1 MKGVDKM
8 KFQLIIDEES
18 EELITARVKK
28 GNDLTAKIETLV
40 KEYAGESKIVGFTED
55 ETIILELQEIE
66 CVTVI
71 GNKIWAITEN
81 GKFLIK
87 SRLYEV
93 EKILPF
99 SFIKINKSSVAN
111 INKIKKFI
119 STYSGSVNVE
129 FKSGYT
135 DYVSRRCLPQVK
147 RRLIK

>member
-1 MKGVDKM
+1 MD
-8 KFQLIIDEES
+8 FQLIIDKENEEV
-18 EELITARVKK
+18 ITARVKK
-28 GNDLTAKIETLV
+28 ANELTEKIETLV
-40 KEYAGESKIVGFTED
+40 KEYVGENKIVVFSED
-55 ETIILELQEIE
+55 ETVVLEIKNIE

-71 GNKIWAITEN
+71 DNKVWAIIEN
-81 GKFLIK
+81 GKYLIK
-87 SRLYEV
+87 NRLYEV
-93 EKILPF
+93 EKILPS

-111 INKIKKFI
+111 ISKIKKFI

>member
-1 MKGVDKM
+1 M

-18 EELITARVKK
+18 EELITVRVKK
-28 GNDLTAKIETLV
+28 ENDLIAKIETLV

-71 GNKIWAITEN
+71 DNKVWAITEN
-81 GKFLIK
+81 GNFLIK
-87 SRLYEV
+87 NRLYEV
-93 EKILPF
+93 EKILPS

-119 STYSGSVNVE
+119 STYSGAVNIQ

-135 DYVSRRCLPQVK
+135 DYISRRCLPLVK
-147 RRLIK
+147 RRVLK

>member
-71 GNKIWAITEN
+71 DNKIWAITEN
-81 GKFLIK
+81 GEFLIK

>member
-1 MKGVDKM
+1 MKGDDDM
-8 KFQLIIDEES
+8 DFQLIIDKENEEV
-18 EELITARVKK
+18 ITARVKK
-28 GNDLTAKIETLV
+28 ANELTDKIENLV
-40 KEYAGESKIVGFTED
+40 KEYVGENKIIAFTKD
-55 ETIILELQEIE
+55 ETVVLEIKNIE

-71 GNKIWAITEN
+71 DNKIWAITEN
-81 GKFLIK
+81 GKYLTK
-87 SRLYEV
+87 NRLYEV
-93 EKILPF
+93 EKILPS

-119 STYSGSVNVE
+119 STYSGGVNVE

>member
-1 MKGVDKM
+1 MKGVDDM
-8 KFQLIIDEES
+8 DFQLIIDEENK
-18 EELITARVKK
+18 ELITARVKK
-28 GNDLTAKIETLV
+28 ANELTEKIETLV
-40 KEYAGESKIVGFTED
+40 KEYVGENKIVVFSED
-55 ETIILELQEIE
+55 ETVILEIKNIE

-71 GNKIWAITEN
+71 DNKVWAITEN
-81 GKFLIK
+81 GKYLIK
-87 SRLYEV
+87 NRLYEV
-93 EKILPF
+93 EKLLSS

-111 INKIKKFI
+111 ISKIKKFI

>member
-1 MKGVDKM
+1 MKGVDEM

-28 GNDLTAKIETLV
+28 ANELTDRIENMV
-40 KEYAGESKIVGFTED
+40 KEYVGENKIVGFTED
-55 ETIILELQEIE
+55 ETIILELKEIE

-71 GNKIWAITEN
+71 DNKVWAITEK

-87 SRLYEV
+87 NRLYEV
-93 EKILPF
+93 EKILPS

-111 INKIKKFI
+111 IYKIKKFI
-119 STYSGSVNVE
+119 STYSGAVNVE

-147 RRLIK
+147 RSVLK

>member
-1 MKGVDKM
+1 M

-71 GNKIWAITEN
+71 DNKIWAITEK

-119 STYSGSVNVE
+119 STYSGAVNVE

-147 RRLIK
+147 RRLIKWENM

>member
-1 MKGVDKM
+1 MD
-8 KFQLIIDEES
+8 FQLIIDKENEEV
-18 EELITARVKK
+18 ITARVKK
-28 GNDLTAKIETLV
+28 ANELTDRIENLV
-40 KEYAGESKIVGFTED
+40 KEYVGENKIVAFSED
-55 ETIILELQEIE
+55 ETVILEIKNIE

-71 GNKIWAITEN
+71 DNKVWTITES

-93 EKILPF
+93 EKILPS

-111 INKIKKFI
+111 ISKIKKFI

-147 RRLIK
+147 RRLIKWENM

>member
-1 MKGVDKM
+1 MKGVDDM
-8 KFQLIIDEES
+8 NFQLIIDKENEEV
-18 EELITARVKK
+18 ITARVKK
-28 GNDLTAKIETLV
+28 TNELTDRIENLV
-40 KEYAGESKIVGFTED
+40 KEYVGENKIVAFSED
-55 ETIILELQEIE
+55 ETVILEIKNIE

-71 GNKIWAITEN
+71 DNKVWTITES
-81 GKFLIK
+81 GKYLIK
-87 SRLYEV
+87 NRLYEV
-93 EKILPF
+93 EKLLPS

-111 INKIKKFI
+111 ISKIKKFI

>member
-1 MKGVDKM
+1 M

-40 KEYAGESKIVGFTED
+40 KEYVGESKIVGFTED
-55 ETIILELQEIE
+55 ETVVLEIKNIE

-71 GNKIWAITEN
+71 DNKIWAITEN
-81 GKFLIK
+81 GKYLTK
-87 SRLYEV
+87 NRLYEV
-93 EKILPF
+93 EKILPS

-119 STYSGSVNVE
+119 STYSGGVNVE

>member
-1 MKGVDKM
+1 MD
-8 KFQLIIDEES
+8 FQLIIDKENEEV
-18 EELITARVKK
+18 ITARVKK
-28 GNDLTAKIETLV
+28 ASELTDRIENIV
-40 KEYAGESKIVGFTED
+40 KEYVGESKIVGFTED
-55 ETIILELQEIE
+55 ETVILEIKNIE

-71 GNKIWAITEN
+71 DNKVWAITEN
-81 GKFLIK
+81 GKYLIK
-87 SRLYEV
+87 NRLYEV
-93 EKILPF
+93 EKLLSS

-111 INKIKKFI
+111 ISKIKKFI

>member
-1 MKGVDKM
+1 MD
-8 KFQLIIDEES
+8 FQLIIDKENEEV
-18 EELITARVKK
+18 ITARVKK
-28 GNDLTAKIETLV
+28 ANELTEKIETLV
-40 KEYAGESKIVGFTED
+40 KEYVGENKIVVFSED
-55 ETIILELQEIE
+55 ETVILEIKNIE

-71 GNKIWAITEN
+71 DNKVWAITEN
-81 GKFLIK
+81 GKYLIK
-87 SRLYEV
+87 NRLYEV
-93 EKILPF
+93 EKLLSS

-111 INKIKKFI
+111 ISKIKKFI

>member
-1 MKGVDKM
+1 MD
-8 KFQLIIDEES
+8 FQLIIDEES

-40 KEYAGESKIVGFTED
+40 KEYAGENKIVAFSED
-55 ETIILELQEIE
+55 ETVILEIKNIE

-71 GNKIWAITEN
+71 DNKVWAITES

-93 EKILPF
+93 EKILPS

-111 INKIKKFI
+111 ISKIKKFI
-119 STYSGSVNVE
+119 STYSGAVNVE

-147 RRLIK
+147 RRLIKWENM

>member
-1 MKGVDKM
+1 MN
-8 KFQLIIDEES
+8 FQLIIDKENEEV
-18 EELITARVKK
+18 ITARVKK
-28 GNDLTAKIETLV
+28 TNELTDRIENLV
-40 KEYAGESKIVGFTED
+40 KEYVGENKIVAFSED
-55 ETIILELQEIE
+55 ETVILEIKNIE

-71 GNKIWAITEN
+71 DNKVWTITES
-81 GKFLIK
+81 GKYLIK
-87 SRLYEV
+87 NRLYEV
-93 EKILPF
+93 EKLLPS

-111 INKIKKFI
+111 ISKIKKFI

>member
-1 MKGVDKM
+1 MD
-8 KFQLIIDEES
+8 FQLIIDKENEEV
-18 EELITARVKK
+18 ITARVKK
-28 GNDLTAKIETLV
+28 ANELTAKIETLV

-71 GNKIWAITEN
+71 ENKVWAITEN

-93 EKILPF
+93 EKTLPS
-99 SFIKINKSSVAN
+99 SFVKINKSSVAN
-111 INKIKKFI
+111 ISKIKKFI
-119 STYSGSVNVE
+119 STYSGAVNVE

>member
-1 MKGVDKM
+1 M

-119 STYSGSVNVE
+119 STSSGAVNVE

-147 RRLIK
+147 RRLIKWENM

>member
-1 MKGVDKM
+1 M

-28 GNDLTAKIETLV
+28 ASELTDRIENIV
-40 KEYAGESKIVGFTED
+40 KEYVGENKILVFSED
-55 ETIILELQEIE
+55 ETVILEIKSIE

-71 GNKIWAITEN
+71 DNKVWAITEN
-81 GKFLIK
+81 GEFLIK
-87 SRLYEV
+87 NRLYEV

-111 INKIKKFI
+111 ISKIKKFI
-119 STYSGSVNVE
+119 STYSGAVNVE

>member
-1 MKGVDKM
+1 MD
-8 KFQLIIDEES
+8 FQLIIDEENK
-18 EELITARVKK
+18 ELITARVKK
-28 GNDLTAKIETLV
+28 ANELTEKIETLV
-40 KEYAGESKIVGFTED
+40 KEYVGENKIVVFSED
-55 ETIILELQEIE
+55 ETVILEIKNIE

-71 GNKIWAITEN
+71 DNKVWAITEN
-81 GKFLIK
+81 GKYLIK
-87 SRLYEV
+87 NRLYEV
-93 EKILPF
+93 EKLLSS

-111 INKIKKFI
+111 ISKIKKFI

>member
-1 MKGVDKM
+1 M

-28 GNDLTAKIETLV
+28 GNELTAKIETLV

-71 GNKIWAITEN
+71 DNKVWAITES

-99 SFIKINKSSVAN
+99 SF
-111 INKIKKFI
+111 KKTPLICYMLILSQFPVI
-119 STYSGSVNVE
+119 SRG
-129 FKSGYT
+129 
-135 DYVSRRCLPQVK
+135 K
-147 RRLIK
+147 R

>member
-1 MKGVDKM
+1 MN
-8 KFQLIIDEES
+8 FQLIIDKENEEV
-18 EELITARVKK
+18 ITARVKK
-28 GNDLTAKIETLV
+28 ANELTEKIETLV
-40 KEYAGESKIVGFTED
+40 KEYVGENKIVVFSED
-55 ETIILELQEIE
+55 ETVILEIKNIE

-71 GNKIWAITEN
+71 DNKVWAITEN
-81 GKFLIK
+81 GKYLIK
-87 SRLYEV
+87 NRLYEV
-93 EKILPF
+93 EKLLSS

-111 INKIKKFI
+111 ISKIKKFI